1 MISGELLERI
11 ESQIGKNRKVTFLV
25 GAGLSAESGIPT
37 FRGKDGFWVSGSKNY
52 QPEEI
57 GTKRMFD
64 ENSREVWSW
73 YLYRISMCK
82 KARPNIGHQSLVE
95 IEKELADRFALI
107 SQNVDGLHF
116 EAGNSEK
123 RLYLIHGDLRY
134 MRCSKDCSTE
144 LYIIPEEITSKSRS
158 RESFITQEESALL
171 KCPKCGEE
179 SRPHVLWFDEYYD
192 QKYYQLHDVLR
203 IAKLSGLLFVI
214 GTSGATN
221 LPRMIVENTLRR
233 QGIVIEINPNESY
246 FSEKL
251 TNKKNGYWIKEKSGK
266 VLSELNRIIK
276 ER

>member
-1 MISGELLERI
+1 MIPVELLERI

-37 FRGKDGFWVSGSKNY
+37 FRGKDGFWVSGSKYY

-57 GTKRMFD
+57 GTKKMFD
-64 ENSREVWSW
+64 VNCKEVWNW

-82 KARPNIGHQSLVE
+82 EARPNIGHQSLVE
-95 IEKELADRFALI
+95 IEEELDDRFALI

-116 EAGNSEK
+116 EAGSSEK

-134 MRCSKDCSTE
+134 MRCSKGCSAE
-144 LYIIPEEITSKSRS
+144 LYLIPEEITSKPRT
-158 RESFITQEESALL
+158 RESSMTLEESGLL
-171 KCPKCGEE
+171 KCPKCDEV

-192 QKYYQLHDVLR
+192 QKYYKLHDVLR
-203 IAKLSGLLFVI
+203 IAKSTGLLFVV

-251 TNKKNGYWIKEKSGK
+251 VNKKNGYWIKEKSGK